1 MEFLGDAIL
10 GFIVSDA
17 LVAAHPEYPEGR
29 LSKFKAQLVSSSHLH
44 EVAARLRLGDY
55 LLLGRGEEMSG
66 GREKKA
72 LLANAVEALIT
83 ALYLDGGVD
92 PARRFILR
100 HVIGEAEPSN
110 ETALAIDYK
119 SALQELA
126 QSRKLPQPRY
136 AFVEER
142 GPEHAKTFL
151 SRSSV
156 GTRLGEPRRR
166 LVEEECRAEGGT
178 RHTASIVGASSLKR
192 RALCGRLC
200 GQPIRFAFGAICVQD
215 HHVDAAVSL
224 AAFLSVVAVDRVSIR
239 VTGHREPIAG
249 NAKLGKQFHQR
260 DAARGRK
267 LPIAA
272 KARIVDWDRVCMSF
286 GARRIPHFIHGVG
299 DLLDGGIEIV
309 RDLIFARWKQR
320 GLRKTDREAA

>member
-1 MEFLGDAIL
+1 MSQAVELESEALELVLGYQFENRELLARAFTHRSSVYEKTSSAAASDNEQLEFLGDAIL

-72 LLANAVEALIT
+72 LLANAVEALIA

-136 AFVEER
+136 TIVEER

-151 SRSSV
+151 VEVRV
-156 GTRLGEPRRR
+156 GRDW
-166 LVEEECRAEGGT
+166 VSRAEGLSKKS
-178 RHTASIVGASSLKR
+178 A
-192 RALCGRLC
+192 
-200 GQPIRFAFGAICVQD
+200 GQK
-215 HHVDAAVSL
+215 AAQEIL
-224 AAFLSVVAVDRVSIR
+224 RQLS
-239 VTGHREPIAG
+239 EP
-249 NAKLGKQFHQR
+249 
-260 DAARGRK
+260 
-267 LPIAA
+267 
-272 KARIVDWDRVCMSF
+272 
-286 GARRIPHFIHGVG
+286 
-299 DLLDGGIEIV
+299 
-309 RDLIFARWKQR
+309 
-320 GLRKTDREAA
+320 EA